1 MKVEKHSLTVAT
13 KKTKY
18 VGKKLNSKWEKH
30 IRGKLSSIPEGN
42 RRRFEPLRSC
52 TVYVDSKI
60 QHYKE
65 VIFSDLQIQLN
76 CLIPI
81 KILIYCFLWS

>member
-18 VGKKLNSKWEKH
+18 VGKKLNSKWEIR

-42 RRRFEPLRSC
+42 RRRFEPLRSH

-81 KILIYCFLWS
+81 KILIYCFLWN